1 MRAGKIPEVL
11 RRGKMIKFSMMNL
24 KRLAKSSTT
33 IRVAIILCLFT
44 ALFSLFVLNV
54 TPQKYHLKA
63 GDIAGE
69 DIYAPSDIVDK
80 YSTELRKKQA
90 EESVQPVYK
99 LDLTVQ
105 IEIEKKISD
114 FFILLSSVRQN
125 VELDKELKL
134 AALEQGSNISLGNT
148 VYNTLLTSSDT
159 EINTLKDNITYINSQ
174 MLSGRI
180 TEQQLNPKRSEIRE
194 FFMNLPKKS
203 KLNEIGAD
211 ISVMLLK
218 PNMYYDEQT
227 TLANKLSEKEKVE
240 DVVIRK
246 GSIIVNKGKEVTPQQ
261 MELLDAYG
269 LLYKSNEAFDIEF
282 YTGYGI
288 IIGICLVIMGV
299 YLKGLDRKLWD
310 SNSTIFLISLIAM
323 ATLIIEVVAGSIS
336 PYLIVL
342 PSGAMLVAILVS
354 PRIAIMA
361 NIMMSILAGFLTG
374 SDMQIVAIM
383 LLSGILAAGM
393 VAKTH
398 HRSTIILAGL
408 AVSLV
413 NLMIVFSV
421 GIMNRESLTAILFNG
436 MYGVI
441 GGILS
446 AIFTIGTLPFFE
458 TTFDIITPVKL
469 LELSN
474 PNQPILRRLLIEA
487 PGTYYHSILVGNLAE
502 AAAEEIGANALL
514 CRVGAYYH
522 DIGKLKRP
530 YFFKEN
536 QITKDNPH
544 DKITPN
550 LSALVI
556 TSHVKDGVEIAEKY
570 KLPSAVVRIV
580 EEHHGN
586 TLVAYFYYK
595 AMKTD
600 GNESVDETK
609 FRYPFKKPQSKE
621 AAIVM
626 VADSVEAY
634 IRSLSEPTRDQ
645 VEQGVRKIIK
655 DKLNDAQLDECDIT
669 LKDLEIIGSAFVKVL
684 AGIFHDRIEYPENIK
699 DI

>member
-1 MRAGKIPEVL
+1 
-11 RRGKMIKFSMMNL
+11 MIKFSIMNL

-33 IRVAIILCLFT
+33 IRIVLIVCLFI

-54 TPQKYHLKA
+54 TPQKYLLKV
-63 GDIAGE
+63 GDISNE

-80 YSTELRKKQA
+80 SATELRKKQA

-125 VELDKELKL
+125 AELDKTQRL
-134 AALEQGSNISLGNT
+134 AALEQGSNISLGNS
-148 VYNTLLTSSDT
+148 VYNTLLAASDN
-159 EINTLKDNITYINSQ
+159 EINTLRDNITYINNQ

-180 TEQQLNPKRSEIRE
+180 TEQQLNTKRSEIRE

-227 TLANKLSEKEKVE
+227 TLERKQSEKDKVE

-246 GSIIVNKGKEVTPQQ
+246 GSIIVNKGNEVTSQQ
-261 MELLDAYG
+261 IELLDAYG
-269 LLYKSNEAFDIEF
+269 LLYESDAGVDVEF
-282 YTGYGI
+282 YIGYGI
-288 IIGICLVIMGV
+288 IISICLAIMGY
-299 YLKGLDRKLWD
+299 YLRGLDRKLWD
-310 SNSTIFLISLIAM
+310 SNSTIFLISLITVT
-323 ATLIIEVVAGSIS
+323 TLIMTMVAGSIS
-336 PYLIVL
+336 AYLIII
-342 PSGAMLVAILVS
+342 PAGAMLVSILIS
-354 PRIAIMA
+354 PKIAIMA
-361 NIMMSILAGFLTG
+361 NIIMSILAGFLG
-374 SDMQIVAIM
+374 SYDMQIVAIM
-383 LLSGILAAGM
+383 LLSGILASGM
-393 VAKTH
+393 VARTH
-398 HRSTIILAGL
+398 HRSTLILAGL

-413 NLMIVFSV
+413 NILIIFSV
-421 GIMNRESLTAILFNG
+421 GILNREELTGLFYNG
-436 MYGVI
+436 MYGAI

-458 TTFDIITPVKL
+458 TAFDIITPVKL

-502 AAAEEIGANALL
+502 AAAEDIGANPLL

-556 TSHVKDGVEIAEKY
+556 TSHVKDGIEMAKKY
-570 KLPSAVVRIV
+570 KLPSAVVRII

-595 AMKTD
+595 AVKAE
-600 GNESVDETK
+600 GNEAVDEAK
-609 FRYPFKKPQSKE
+609 FRYPFRKPQTKE

-626 VADSVEAY
+626 AADSVEAY
-634 IRSLSEPTRDQ
+634 IRSLTEPTKEQ

-655 DKLNDAQLDECDIT
+655 DKLNDAQLDECDLT
-669 LKDLEIIGSAFVKVL
+669 LRDLDMIGRAFVKVL

>member
-1 MRAGKIPEVL
+1 
-11 RRGKMIKFSMMNL
+11 MIKFSVMNL

-33 IRVAIILCLFT
+33 IRLVLIVCLFT
-44 ALFSLFVLNV
+44 ALFSLFILNV
-54 TPQKYHLKA
+54 TPQKYLLKL
-63 GDIAGE
+63 GDISNE

-80 YSTELRKKQA
+80 SATELRRKQA

-114 FFILLSSVRQN
+114 FFILLSSIRQN
-125 VELDKELKL
+125 AELDKTQRL
-134 AALEQGSNISLGNT
+134 AALEQGSNISLGNS
-148 VYNTLLTSSDT
+148 VYNTLLAASDN
-159 EINTLKDNITYINSQ
+159 EINTLRDNITYINNQ

-180 TEQQLNPKRSEIRE
+180 TEQQLNTKRSEIRE

-211 ISVMLLK
+211 IAVMLLK

-227 TLANKLSEKEKVE
+227 TLERKQSEKDKVE

-246 GSIIVNKGKEVTPQQ
+246 GSIIVNKGKEVTSQQ
-261 MELLDAYG
+261 IELLDAYG
-269 LLYKSNEAFDIEF
+269 LLYESDADVDIEF

-288 IIGICLVIMGV
+288 IISICLAVMG
-299 YLKGLDRKLWD
+299 YYIRGLDRKLWD
-310 SNSTIFLISLIAM
+310 SNSTIFLISLITVT
-323 ATLIIEVVAGSIS
+323 TLVMTVVAGSIS
-336 PYLIVL
+336 AYLIIL
-342 PSGAMLVAILVS
+342 PAGAMLVSILIS
-354 PRIAIMA
+354 PKIAIMA
-361 NIMMSILAGFLTG
+361 NIIMSILAGFLG
-374 SDMQIVAIM
+374 SYDMQIVAIM
-383 LLSGILAAGM
+383 LLSGILASGM
-393 VAKTH
+393 VARTH
-398 HRSTIILAGL
+398 HRSTLILAGL

-413 NLMIVFSV
+413 NILIIFSV
-421 GIMNRESLTAILFNG
+421 GILNREELTGLLYNG
-436 MYGVI
+436 MYGAI

-458 TTFDIITPVKL
+458 TAFDIITPVKL

-502 AAAEEIGANALL
+502 AAAEDIGANPLL

-556 TSHVKDGVEIAEKY
+556 TSHVKDGIEMAEKY
-570 KLPSAVVRIV
+570 KLPSAVVRII

-595 AMKTD
+595 AMKAE
-600 GNESVDETK
+600 GNEAVDETK
-609 FRYPFKKPQSKE
+609 FRYPFRKPQTKE

-626 VADSVEAY
+626 AADSVEAY
-634 IRSLSEPTRDQ
+634 IRSLTEPTREQ

-655 DKLNDAQLDECDIT
+655 DKLNDSQLDECDLT
-669 LKDLEIIGSAFVKVL
+669 LRDLDMIGRAFVKVL